1 MTGLGGELARV
12 DALVRQG
19 QLGPAADLLD
29 RLLLAG
35 TDSAAHW
42 LQLAGLRRALR
53 QPRRALDA
61 VHRALAIAPL
71 DFMGLVMRAALL
83 ERIDPSAA
91 GKAWDEALAQRP
103 EGELPPP
110 LAATVA
116 RGEELHA
123 EWSRAREDRL
133 VRASGQSGEDRKANL
148 TEQSPDAD
156 RDRRIARFRSNVLR
170 KTRVFHSEPT
180 HFHYPGLPE
189 REFHPSH
196 RFAWLKR
203 FADATDAIR
212 AEALALVQSGRAE
225 LIPYLQY
232 REHEALAQWQALNN
246 NLDWGALHLLKE
258 GTRIDANADA
268 CPITME
274 LLSHVPQPRIAGAS
288 PNALFS
294 LLAPRTAIPPHVGVS
309 NARLLCHVPVDIP
322 SGCWFRVG
330 AETRFWKAG
339 EPFVFDDTIEHEAA
353 NPSDRLRIVLIF
365 DLWHPDLDAVERDAI
380 AGIIAAEGAEGA
392 L

>member
-1 MTGLGGELARV
+1 MTGQEGELAKV

-19 QLGPAADLLD
+19 QIGPAADLLE
-29 RLLLAG
+29 RLLQEGPAE
-35 TDSAAHW
+35 SPVPW

-61 VHRALAIAPL
+61 VHRALSLAPL
-71 DFMGLVMRAALL
+71 DFVGLVMRAALL
-83 ERIDPSAA
+83 ERIDPPAA
-91 GKAWDEALAQRP
+91 GKAWHEALAQKP
-103 EGELPPP
+103 EGDLPGP
-110 LAATVA
+110 LATTVA
-116 RGEELHA
+116 HGEALHA

-133 VRASGQSGEDRKANL
+133 ASASQPAAP
-148 TEQSPDAD
+148 QAAAPDAD
-156 RDRRIARFRSNVLR
+156 RDWRIARFRSNVLR

-180 HFHYPGLPE
+180 HFHYPGLTE

-196 RFAWLKR
+196 RFPWLER
-203 FADATDAIR
+203 FAAATDAIR
-212 AEALALVQSGRAE
+212 GEALALIESGRAE

-232 REHEALAQWQALNN
+232 GEHEALAQWQALNN
-246 NLDWGALHLLKE
+246 NPDWGALHLLKE
-258 GTRIDANADA
+258 GARVSANADA
-268 CPITME
+268 CPVTME

-294 LLAPRTAIPPHVGVS
+294 LLAPRTVIPPHVGVN

-322 SGCWFRVG
+322 PGCWFRVG
-330 AETRFWKAG
+330 AETRFWQAG
-339 EPFVFDDTIEHEAA
+339 QPFVFDDTIEHEAA

-365 DLWHPDLDAVERDAI
+365 DLWHPDLDEVERGAV
-380 AGIIAAEGAEGA
+380 AGVIAAEGAEGA

>member
-1 MTGLGGELARV
+1 MTGPGGELAQV

-19 QLGPAADLLD
+19 QLGQAADLLE
-29 RLLLAG
+29 RMLQG
-35 TDSAAHW
+35 RSDSPVAW

-53 QPRRALDA
+53 QPRRALEA
-61 VHRALAIAPL
+61 VHRGLAIAPL
-71 DFMGLVMRAALL
+71 DFVGLVMRAALL
-83 ERIDPSAA
+83 ERLDPPAA
-91 GKAWDEALAQRP
+91 GKAWHEALAQKP

-133 VRASGQSGEDRKANL
+133 VQASGPVSGQAGAGN
-148 TEQSPDAD
+148 PD
-156 RDRRIARFRSNVLR
+156 RDWRIARFRSNVLR
-170 KTRVFHSEPT
+170 KTRVYHSEPT
-180 HFHYPGLPE
+180 HFHFPGLPE
-189 REFHPSH
+189 REFHPAH
-196 RFAWLKR
+196 RFPWLER
-203 FADATDAIR
+203 FAAATDAIR
-212 AEALALVQSGRAE
+212 AEALALIQSGRAE

-232 REHEALAQWQALNN
+232 GEHEALAQWQALNN

-258 GTRIDANADA
+258 GQRIGVNADA
-268 CPITME
+268 CPVTME
-274 LLSHVPQPRIAGAS
+274 LLSHVPQPRIATAS

-294 LLAPRTAIPPHVGVS
+294 LLAPHKVIPPHVGVN

-322 SGCWFRVG
+322 PGCWFRVG
-330 AETRFWKAG
+330 AETRFWKEG

-365 DLWHPDLDAVERDAI
+365 DLWHPDLDEVEREAV